1 MTWPQRLTNLSI
13 YLSVSRGGVD
23 PDQRED
29 ISGHSH
35 LFLLHIWSDGPSRT
49 CLLAERL
56 EEAAVSCLC
65 SPFLVLRLQLVS
77 VDFQNKC
84 LYVYM
89 FVLNLLLSDWS
100 GGTPSQLA
108 GWF

>member
-1 MTWPQRLTNLSI
+1 M
-13 YLSVSRGGVD
+13 D

-29 ISGHSH
+29 ISWHSH
-35 LFLLHIWSDGPSRT
+35 LFLLHIWSDDPSRA

-65 SPFLVLRLQLVS
+65 PPFLVLRLQLVS

-89 FVLNLLLSDWS
+89 LVLSFLLSDWS
-100 GGTPSQLA
+100 GGTLSQLA